1 MCTRMRATSS
11 RTHKDISGNVFLL
24 FVMCSLGTV
33 LSTALLAWGFPLLR
47 FFLECGIERNH
58 PDFHANIVRHT
69 NTENRSGVS
78 GKTYTQPGPRPPA
91 PGPRTPAPSPPLSQT
106 PSLSWWTFLPL
117 SSFQSILRLNGQIV
131 FSKRKVPDSILTR
144 LWHAWRDKLTLL
156 KGDLPGA
163 ASLEEALMTS

>member
-1 MCTRMRATSS
+1 MRATSS

-91 PGPRTPAPSPPLSQT
+91 PSPQPST
-106 PSLSWWTFLPL
+106 
-117 SSFQSILRLNGQIV
+117 
-131 FSKRKVPDSILTR
+131 VPDTLSLLVDLLAFILLSEYTASQWTNSFFQKKGTR
-144 LWHAWRDKLTLL
+144 FHSHKALAC
-156 KGDLPGA
+156 
-163 ASLEEALMTS
+163 LERQTNAPEG